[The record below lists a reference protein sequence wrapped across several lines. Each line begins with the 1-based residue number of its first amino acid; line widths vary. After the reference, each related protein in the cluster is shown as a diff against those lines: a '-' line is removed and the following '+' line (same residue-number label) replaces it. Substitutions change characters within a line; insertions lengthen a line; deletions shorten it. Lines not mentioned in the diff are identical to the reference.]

1 MTRNTVFDTDHEFK
15 PGWSV
20 YCEVCEL
27 LDWMH
32 GGPRMPKMCTHEG
45 GEWPGL
51 GYCADCKMTLPEGTK
66 RRLTRISTFL

>member
-1 MTRNTVFDTDHEFK
+1 MAQGNEMEGDVTRNTVFDTDHEFK

-32 GGPRMPKMCTHEG
+32 DGPRMPKKEQETE
-45 GEWPGL
+45 
-51 GYCADCKMTLPEGTK
+51 
-66 RRLTRISTFL
+66 